1 MLGTVLGGRETAVN
15 KTEKDLVPLW
25 SFGGGR
31 QTRKAVTSHSSK
43 CNEENK

>member
-25 SFGGGR
+25 SFAG
-31 QTRKAVTSHSSK
+31 QTDKESSNVTQK
-43 CNEENK
+43 